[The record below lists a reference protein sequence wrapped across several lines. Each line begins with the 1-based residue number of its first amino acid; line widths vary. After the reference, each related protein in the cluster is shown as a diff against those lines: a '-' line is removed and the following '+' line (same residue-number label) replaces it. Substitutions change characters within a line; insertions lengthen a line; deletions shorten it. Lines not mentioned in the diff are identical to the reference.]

1 MESDHIT
8 FSIITLV
15 HTTSA
20 LTWILHQT
28 LCQPPASV
36 LAPVSSV
43 LTTAA
48 CVVLLK
54 CQSRQVC
61 PPLTSLQWPPSQ
73 SSSSSP
79 HQGCQGPPSSWCLLS
94 SLPLTLAFLPTPQPC
109 SCLCYFLIYKALPQI
124 PQGSLPHFLLFT
136 LHLLREAF
144 PDTPHPPFWALFFF
158 SFQHS
163 LSDIMLHSPGCA
175 PWL

>member
-8 FSIITLV
+8 VSIITLV

-28 LCQPPASV
+28 LRRPPASV

-61 PPLTSLQWPPSQ
+61 PPLTSLQWPHHKAAAPVLTRAARVRP
-73 SSSSSP
+73 P
-79 HQGCQGPPSSWCLLS
+79 HGAYYPPFHQLLLFFQHPAMF
-94 SLPLTLAFLPTPQPC
+94 LPLLFPYIQSTSPDPTG
-109 SCLCYFLIYKALPQI
+109 LTA
-124 PQGSLPHFLLFT
+124 SLLLFT

-163 LSDIMLHSPGCA
+163 LSDIMLRSPGCA